1 MKQVSLPDKRR
12 RDKTSAEFGE
22 ALMVY
27 LGRKAD
33 RTLMEYTTFQ
43 NKLRELVS

>member
-1 MKQVSLPDKRR
+1 MTLSDKKR
-12 RDKTSAEFGE
+12 RDKTSSEFGE
-22 ALMVY
+22 ALAVY

-33 RTLMEYTTFQ
+33 RTLMEYTCFK